1 MLCYKLNT
9 IHYIYM
15 LNCML
20 CCILAINLLYYVKL
34 YVKYCLFYIAIMLY
48 VKYYLCYCMLNTIFV
63 ICYIVC

>member
-1 MLCYKLNT
+1 
-9 IHYIYM
+9 
-15 LNCML
+15 ML